1 MLLIAMK
8 KWASLQRSGEVPTK
22 AVANGGI
29 VPSSDVQILL
39 VSVNSSA
46 ATWLMSHASSE
57 QGAVPNA
64 VDAYQK

>member
-8 KWASLQRSGEVPTK
+8 KRASLQTELRK

-39 VSVNSSA
+39 VSVNSST

-57 QGAVPNA
+57 QGAEPNA